1 METTIMNAE
10 PVASGKPL
18 VLELFYR
25 GEAVAIDS
33 LQTPYGL
40 GRDVEA
46 NRLWIDS
53 DYASRQHCVVE
64 FRDGQFMLRDHSKN
78 GTFVQLGRAHG
89 FRLHNDSVP
98 LSANG
103 CFKLGQ
109 KLELDDPDL
118 VHFKVKS

>member
-10 PVASGKPL
+10 PVASGRPL

-25 GEAVAIDS
+25 GKAVVVEIS
-33 LQTPYGL
+33 QTPYSL
-40 GRDVEA
+40 GRD
-46 NRLWIDS
+46 IDVNLLCIES

-89 FRLHNDSVP
+89 FRLHNDTVP